1 MESRQ
6 ILKCLQ
12 KGFLDRIFGV
22 FLVMQKMSSEPEEP
36 EVIAFYKL
44 LECVNIPSLAGMY
57 QVKVAI

>member
-1 MESRQ
+1 
-6 ILKCLQ
+6 
-12 KGFLDRIFGV
+12 LDRIFGV